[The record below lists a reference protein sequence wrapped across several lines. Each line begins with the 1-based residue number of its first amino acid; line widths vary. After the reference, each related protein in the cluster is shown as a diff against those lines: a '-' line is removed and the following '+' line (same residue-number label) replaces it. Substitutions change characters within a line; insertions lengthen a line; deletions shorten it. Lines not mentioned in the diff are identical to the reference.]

1 MDPESTRDEGNGSD
15 RELYSNYF
23 RVGFNSV
30 EFLLDFGR
38 HFEDREARLYQR
50 IITAPAHAKEI
61 SVLLAQAVRSYE
73 TKFGSI
79 RDQGSE
85 QRD

>member
-1 MDPESTRDEGNGSD
+1 MDSESTREEGNGSD

-38 HFEDREARLYQR
+38 QFEDREARLYQR

-61 SVLLAQAVRSYE
+61 SLLLAQAVRNFE

-79 RDQGSE
+79 RSE
-85 QRD
+85 DSERRD